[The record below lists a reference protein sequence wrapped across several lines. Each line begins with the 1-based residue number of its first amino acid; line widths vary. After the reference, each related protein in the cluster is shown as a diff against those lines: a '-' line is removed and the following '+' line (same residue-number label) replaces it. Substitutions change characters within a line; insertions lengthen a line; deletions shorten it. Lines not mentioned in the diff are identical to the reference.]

1 MLGEPEITVSDPL
14 TSQIADPCSR
24 RRRTTSVPAYPE
36 RQPKIAE
43 HEVSRAPHVG
53 HPFCART
60 MSQKPPSANL
70 IACPPGQIN
79 PFVSKLGLWVYHVTK
94 GSLLMVLPLLS
105 GR

>member
-1 MLGEPEITVSDPL
+1 MLGEPEITVSDLL
-14 TSQIADPCSR
+14 TRKSPTHVQGDVAQHR
-24 RRRTTSVPAYPE
+24 FPAQPE
-36 RQPKIAE
+36 RHPKITE
-43 HEVSRAPHVG
+43 HETSRAPDVG
-53 HPFCART
+53 PSLCAWT